1 MMNLPNVS
9 CIMPTR
15 NRPHFIKPALDNFLK
30 QDYLS
35 KQLIIFDDS
44 DRPLKALIPKRQDII
59 YYHSKLIR
67 SIGLKRNFACD
78 KATGEIIVH
87 LDDDDWYAPNWVSRL
102 VEELITSK
110 ADISGMNQ
118 ILFHSLGQNQI
129 WQYADTEYAQAWV
142 HGATMG
148 YWKSFWK
155 QHPFKDFQAG
165 EDNDFILNNNAHVHS
180 FKYTEGYLG
189 VIHRDNIAMVPYE
202 NPREKITVMKWMKTL
217 KKPERLNSNKVGY
230 VHSQSPLVTC
240 IMPIHERREFLPTA
254 IRYFLQQ
261 DYPNTE
267 LVIVDD
273 SAEPA
278 YDLIPHNRNIK
289 YFYSKVKEQIGIKR
303 NKACNNANGEII
315 IHWDDDDW
323 YAEDWIS
330 HQVTTLLKSNA
341 DICGLDQIQFHS
353 IEDNRY
359 WMTKNYNSKKLWLS
373 GATLVYRKDFWE
385 KHPFK
390 DIQIGED
397 DDFVRNNGA
406 IIFAHDY
413 YQGFIATIHSKN
425 TSVKVFQSD
434 PK

>member
-1 MMNLPNVS
+1 
-9 CIMPTR
+9 MPTR
-15 NRPHFIKPALDNFLK
+15 NRPHFIKLALDNFMK
-30 QDYLS
+30 QEYLH
-35 KQLIIFDDS
+35 KQLIIIDDS
-44 DRPLKALIPKRQDII
+44 DESVETQIPKKQNIK
-59 YYHSKLIR
+59 YYHNKLTQ
-67 SIGLKRNFACD
+67 SVGLKRNTACE
-78 KATGEIIVH
+78 KATGEIIIH
-87 LDDDDWYAPNWVSRL
+87 LDDDDWYAPDWVSRL
-102 VEELITSK
+102 VGQLIISQS
-110 ADISGMNQ
+110 DICGMNH
-118 ILFHSLGQNQI
+118 ILFYSLEHNHT
-129 WQYADTEYAQAWV
+129 WEYSDKGYKQPWV
-142 HGATMG
+142 YGATMG

-165 EDNDFILNNNAHVHS
+165 EDNDFVLNNNALVHS
-180 FKYTEGYLG
+180 FEYTDGYLG
-189 VIHRDNIAMVPYE
+189 VIHRDNIAMIPYE
-202 NPREKITVMKWMKTL
+202 NPREKITVIKWMKTL
-217 KKPERLNSNKVGY
+217 KSPERIKSNKIACVDR
-230 VHSQSPLVTC
+230 QCPLVTC
-240 IMPIHERREFLPTA
+240 IMPTCERQEFLPTA

-278 YDLIPHNRNIK
+278 YGLIPDNKNIK
-289 YFYSKVKEQIGIKR
+289 YFYSKVKERIGIKR

-330 HQVTTLLKSNA
+330 HQVKTLLKSNA
-341 DICGLDQIQFHS
+341 DICGLNQIQFHS
-353 IEDNRY
+353 IEDNIY

-406 IIFAHDY
+406 IILAHDY

-434 PK
+434 QNKMHY